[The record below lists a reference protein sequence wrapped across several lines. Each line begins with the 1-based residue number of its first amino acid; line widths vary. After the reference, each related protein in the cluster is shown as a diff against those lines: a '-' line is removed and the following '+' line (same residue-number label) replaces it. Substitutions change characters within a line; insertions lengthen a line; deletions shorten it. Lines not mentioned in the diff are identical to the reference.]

1 MNFLEELAAEW
12 YEYNGNFVRQ
22 NIKFG
27 GPTGKSRGGHTGEID
42 VAAFDPKTGILTH
55 IETSQDADTQEER
68 RIRFLRKFTTA
79 AVHYKELFNFPVSR
93 VDRVVIV
100 GYSPKQQTLDWRLA
114 DGDKIAMKDIPSFI
128 LEISE
133 KLGQTDPYRKAVPE
147 SLPLL
152 RAIQH
157 DSYYMRRS
165 WNSKSSPSVS

>member
-12 YEYNGNFVRQ
+12 YEYNGCFVRQ

-42 VAAFDPKTGILTH
+42 VAAFNPTTGVLTH

-68 RIRFLRKFTTA
+68 RMRFLRKFTTA
-79 AVHYKELFNFPVSR
+79 AVHYKDLFKFAINKFEL
-93 VDRVVIV
+93 VVIV
-100 GYSPKQQTLDWRLA
+100 GYSKKQQTHDWRLA
-114 DGDKIAMKDIPSFI
+114 DGSKIVIKDIPSFI

-133 KLGQTDPYRKAVPE
+133 HLGQTDPYRKAVPE

-157 DSYYMRRS
+157 DSYFVRHS
-165 WNSKSSPSVS
+165 LSSKS